1 MTSIG
6 WAQIALVFALVALCA
21 YPLGLYIARVLR
33 GDRVLLSPV
42 LAPVERGFYALAGID
57 PRHGMG
63 QGMGQ
68 GMGWKGYAF
77 ALLLLNALHF
87 LLLYAVLRLQFYLP
101 FNPQGMVGLSP
112 VLAFN
117 TAMSFV
123 TNTNWQAYSGEGALS
138 YGTQMFGLTV
148 HNFLSAATGIAA
160 AAAVARAFAAGGVRE
175 LGNFWVDLTRV
186 TLYLLLPLAIVGGA
200 LLLLL
205 GVPMTLSGYVDA
217 TTLEGAKQTI
227 ALGPVAFQEAI
238 KLLGTNG
245 GGFFNANSA
254 HPFENPSAVTNM
266 LEIVFLSVIP
276 FAMPFFFGKVVG
288 DMRQGVAL
296 FAVMAIFAV
305 GFTILAYSAE
315 TANPL
320 LTALG
325 VDPALGNM
333 EGKEQRFGTAMSVL
347 FAVLTTG
354 TSCGAVNMMHDS
366 MMPLAGL
373 VTLFQMQLG
382 EVTPGGVGSGLYG
395 IIVFA
400 LISVFVAGLMVGRTP
415 EYLGKKIQ
423 AKEVKLA
430 MLAVLILCLS
440 ILGGTAVS
448 MVLPAATASLGNAGP
463 HGLSEMLYAYTSATA
478 NNGSAFGGLTA
489 DTPWLDVTLGL
500 SMLFGR
506 FAYLVPVLAIAGS
519 LAAKPKLPPSAG
531 SFPTHGPLFVG
542 LMVGVIVIIGGLQF
556 MSALSLGPLAEHVS
570 MLAGT
575 TF

>member
-1 MTSIG
+1 MTIIG
-6 WAQIALVFALVALCA
+6 WAQIALVFALVVLCA
-21 YPLGLYIARVLR
+21 YPLGLYIARVLS
-33 GDRVLLSPV
+33 GDKVLLSPV
-42 LAPVERGFYALAGID
+42 LAPVERGIYSLAGID
-57 PRHGMG
+57 PR
-63 QGMGQ
+63 Q
-68 GMGWKGYAF
+68 GMGWMGYAV

-87 LLLYAVLRLQFYLP
+87 LLLYAMLRLQFYLP
-101 FNPQGMVGLSP
+101 FNPQGMTGMSP
-112 VLAFN
+112 TLAFN

-123 TNTNWQAYSGEGALS
+123 TNTNWQAYGGESTLS
-138 YGTQMFGLTV
+138 YGSQMFGLTV

-160 AAAVARAFAAGGVRE
+160 AAAVARAFAAGGVKE
-175 LGNFWVDLTRV
+175 LGNFWADLTRI
-186 TLYLLLPLAIVGGA
+186 TLYLLLPLATIVGAA
-200 LLLLL
+200 LLLM
-205 GVPMTLSGYVDA
+205 GVPMTLSAYVDA

-245 GGFFNANSA
+245 GGFFNVNSA
-254 HPFENPSAVTNM
+254 HPFENPTAVSNV
-266 LEIVFLSVIP
+266 LEILALVVIP
-276 FAMPFFFGKVVG
+276 FSLPFFFGRVVN

-296 FAVMAIFAV
+296 FAVMAIFSV
-305 GFTILAYSAE
+305 GFVAFAYAAE

-325 VDPALGNM
+325 VDPSMGNL
-333 EGKEQRFGTAMSVL
+333 EGKELRFGTAMSVL

-366 MMPLAGL
+366 MMPLAAM
-373 VTLFQMQLG
+373 VPLFQMQLG
-382 EVTPGGVGSGLYG
+382 EVTPGGVGSGLYAML
-395 IIVFA
+395 VFA

-430 MLAVLILCLS
+430 MLSVLILCLS
-440 ILGGTAVS
+440 ILGGTATS
-448 MVLPAATASLGNAGP
+448 IVLPVATASLANAGP

-478 NNGSAFGGLTA
+478 NNGSAFAGLSA
-489 DTPWLDVTLGL
+489 DTPWLDITLGL
-500 SMLFGR
+500 AMLFGR

-556 MSALSLGPLAEHVS
+556 MPALSLGPLAEHVS
-570 MLAGT
+570 MLANT